1 MPAPSAAICTVL
13 RLVLDTNVLLD
24 CWVFDDPRARPLW
37 RAVEQQAVQCL
48 RSAATDDELAE
59 VLARETFAARRAAL
73 GLNVE
78 ALLLRWQALAQPVER
93 VFAAPWHCTDPQD
106 QKFLDLAASA
116 RADLLVSKDKALLK
130 VNRRALRSGVSIVGV
145 AAAVERLAAAG
156 AVATAD

>member
-1 MPAPSAAICTVL
+1 ML

-37 RAVEQQAVQCL
+37 RAVERKAVQCL

-59 VLARETFAARRAAL
+59 VLAREAFAGRRAAL
-73 GLNVE
+73 GLQVDT
-78 ALLLRWQALAQPVER
+78 LMLRWQALAQPVER

-106 QKFLDLAASA
+106 QKFLDLAATA

-130 VNRRALRSGVSIVGV
+130 VNGRALRSGLSIVGV
-145 AAAVERLAAAG
+145 AGAAVRLAAAG
-156 AVATAD
+156 VVAAAA